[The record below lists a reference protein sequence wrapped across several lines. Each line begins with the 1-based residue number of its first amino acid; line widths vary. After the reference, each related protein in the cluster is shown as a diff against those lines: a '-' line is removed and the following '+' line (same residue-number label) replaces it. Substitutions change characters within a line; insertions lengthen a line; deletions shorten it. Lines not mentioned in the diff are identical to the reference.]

1 MLKFK
6 TVEEYSE
13 IIGKILYE
21 FDAPMFVPKMKKGF
35 LKAHEEEKEIIRE
48 GIPITIT
55 YKNEYDL
62 GVIPDSYFR
71 LETKNAS
78 IFVWFCNDRGYLSF
92 FQKKNGKDTKYISE
106 KLEKIVH
113 QPILNFS
120 RIKKNG
126 VTLQFDQDIS
136 LEIKKE
142 QNIWNILEPFKYSIE
157 ASNKKQF
164 KHKLYKELVKAY
176 HAYDEKQDRE
186 YDELQNFLE
195 ENLDENEHCI
205 HYIWK
210 PIRDWED

>member
-1 MLKFK
+1 MLKFE
-6 TVEEYSE
+6 TVEEYAE
-13 IIGKILYE
+13 IIGKILYA
-21 FDAPMFVPKMKKGF
+21 FDVSMFVPKMKKGF
-35 LKAHEEEKEIIRE
+35 LKPYEEEKEIIRE

-55 YKNEYDL
+55 YENEYDL
-62 GVIPDSYFR
+62 GVVPDSYFR

-78 IFVWFCNDRGYLSF
+78 IFVWFCNYRGYLSF
-92 FQKKNGKDTKYISE
+92 SQKRNGKDAEYVIE
-106 KLEKIVH
+106 KLEKILN

-120 RIKKNG
+120 KIKKSG

-136 LEIKKE
+136 LKIQKE
-142 QNIWNILEPFKYSIE
+142 QNIWHVVEPFKYSIE

-176 HAYDEKQDRE
+176 HAYDEKQDQK